1 MTIIFT
7 RFILKAEKQFSTS
20 SNNIKNGVFM
30 GNDLKKLLLERNISQ
45 EELAGIFGISRPT
58 AAKIING
65 KKEMTISEIRKLA
78 EALGISTSEVLGEE
92 KPKEVILE
100 KSRPN
105 EKAKVTERI
114 SVPAENV
121 EKFKNVLLY
130 ITQKI
135 GALPNVGQ
143 TVLYKILY
151 FCDFDYYEKFEEQLI
166 GARYIRNHYGPTPV
180 EFAAIVKEMV
190 AAGQIEEVKTK
201 FFNKEQTKYIP
212 VVEPDLT
219 VLTGRELNHIDEEI
233 ERLGNCTAKELSEF
247 SHKDVP
253 WIATPEGKEIPYEA
267 VFYRTDDT
275 SVRKYDDQV

>member
-1 MTIIFT
+1 MNY
-7 RFILKAEKQFSTS
+7 LKR
-20 SNNIKNGVFM
+20 
-30 GNDLKKLLLERNISQ
+30 LLLERGISQ
-45 EELAGIFGISRPT
+45 EQLAEIFGISRPT

-65 KKEMTISEIRKLA
+65 EKEMTISELRKLA
-78 EALGISTSEVLGEE
+78 EVLGISVDEVLGEQKPEDIVLKKCAE
-92 KPKEVILE
+92 KVK
-100 KSRPN
+100 KT
-105 EKAKVTERI
+105 TERI
-114 SVPAENV
+114 SIPEENA
-121 EKFKNVLLY
+121 EKFRNVLLY

-180 EFAAIVKEMV
+180 AFAKIVKDMV
-190 AAGQIEEVKTK
+190 AEGQIEEVRTK

-219 VLTGRELNHIDEEI
+219 VLSGQELNHIDEEI
-233 ERLGNCTAKELSEF
+233 ERLGNMTAKELTEL

-253 WIATPEGKEIPYEA
+253 WIVTSEGKDIPYETA
-267 VFYRTDDT
+267 FYRTQDT
-275 SVRKYDDQV
+275 SMRDYGDKL